1 MKRSI
6 LSTSTSAKWQSF
18 CSRVDKRGMSTLD
31 ERENEIVSLFCG
43 LVFLEENKEKGI
55 EDYRI
60 ML

>member
-18 CSRVDKRGMSTLD
+18 CSRVDKQGMSTLD
-31 ERENEIVSLFCG
+31 EREYEIVSLFCG

-55 EDYRI
+55 EEYRI

>member
-6 LSTSTSAKWQSF
+6 LSTFTSAKWQSF
-18 CSRVDKRGMSTLD
+18 CSRVDEQGMSTLD
-31 ERENEIVSLFCG
+31 EREYEIVSLFCG

-55 EDYRI
+55 EEYRI